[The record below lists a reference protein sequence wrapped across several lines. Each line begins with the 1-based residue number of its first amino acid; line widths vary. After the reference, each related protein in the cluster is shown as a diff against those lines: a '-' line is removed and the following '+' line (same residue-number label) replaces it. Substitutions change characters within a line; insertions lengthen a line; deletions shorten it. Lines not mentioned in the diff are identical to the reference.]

1 MSFVDCRGVSD
12 IDRWTAITVV
22 LTTLL
27 CSRSLACVLSCVFV
41 FDTATPYAYRVSDV
55 AWRMKS
61 ALTIWLIR
69 PDLLVCFAADTFHL
83 D

>member
-1 MSFVDCRGVSD
+1 MRTTGVSD
-12 IDRWTAITVV
+12 IDRWTATTVV

-27 CSRSLACVLSCVFV
+27 CSRSLACVVSCVFV
-41 FDTATPYAYRVSDV
+41 FDTTTPFAYTVSDV
-55 AWRMKS
+55 AWGMKS